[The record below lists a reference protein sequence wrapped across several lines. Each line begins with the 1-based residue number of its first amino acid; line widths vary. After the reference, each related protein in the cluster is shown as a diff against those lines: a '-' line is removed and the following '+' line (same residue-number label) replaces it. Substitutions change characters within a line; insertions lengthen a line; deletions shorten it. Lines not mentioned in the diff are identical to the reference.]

1 MGIRV
6 ITEQQPDRE
15 SRLVLSQQKDSWLT
29 SSYRIME
36 DF

>member
-15 SRLVLSQQKDSWLT
+15 SRLVLSQQKDALGSPQAIAL
-29 SSYRIME
+29 
-36 DF
+36 